1 MINYSLYS
9 ENDFIMDPDFQGW
22 VKNPTPESEAFWSE
36 FLVQH
41 PHKRPEIYRAKDLL
55 SSITFQNDLLPSE
68 HAAIWRGVKEAMQ
81 KETGGKLVFMSPPK
95 KRFGKSLFLAA
106 ALFFGLVLLGGFYY
120 FKQNKSSQLVF
131 TEYGEIK
138 RITLPD
144 SSIVTLNAHSA
155 IRYDRAW
162 NETKDREV
170 WVEGEAFFSV
180 RHTANNQRFVVHTN
194 ELDIEVLGTEF
205 NVKQREKKLMISL
218 NSGKIK
224 LAVPEQ
230 SQPLYMEPGDILEV
244 HSKNIKKISGKV
256 EDLSVWRENRLVF
269 DDTPLSEIVEQ
280 LKDIYGWEIGAV
292 DKDLLQERLSGEI
305 ETRDENK
312 MINTLEKAL
321 RINIDRKGNVITI
334 SRP

>member
-1 MINYSLYS
+1 
-9 ENDFIMDPDFQGW
+9 
-22 VKNPTPESEAFWSE
+22 
-36 FLVQH
+36 
-41 PHKRPEIYRAKDLL
+41 
-55 SSITFQNDLLPSE
+55 
-68 HAAIWRGVKEAMQ
+68 
-81 KETGGKLVFMSPPK
+81 
-95 KRFGKSLFLAA
+95 
-106 ALFFGLVLLGGFYY
+106 
-120 FKQNKSSQLVF
+120 
-131 TEYGEIK
+131 
-138 RITLPD
+138 
-144 SSIVTLNAHSA
+144 
-155 IRYDRAW
+155 
-162 NETKDREV
+162 
-170 WVEGEAFFSV
+170 
-180 RHTANNQRFVVHTN
+180 
-194 ELDIEVLGTEF
+194 
-205 NVKQREKKLMISL
+205 MISL

-269 DDTPLSEIVEQ
+269 DDTPLSEIVKQ